1 MYAHLRDPALPAPGD
16 RLSSGDTLGYVGHTG
31 AASASHLH
39 FEMWKPPWQQGGAPF
54 DPLPYLKRWA
64 GG

>member
-1 MYAHLRDPALPAPGD
+1 
-16 RLSSGDTLGYVGHTG
+16 
-31 AASASHLH
+31 
-39 FEMWKPPWQQGGAPF
+39 MWKPPWQQGGAPF